1 MSDLVACLCAG
12 AIDAGSLSL
21 SLFLLLLSLSL
32 FLLLSLSL
40 LLHHYKKAFQFASSR
55 RSGSSSIV
63 YE

>member
-1 MSDLVACLCAG
+1 MLA
-12 AIDAGSLSL
+12 LSL